1 MVGERYGLGD
11 EPGSR
16 DGCDEQNGWEA
27 AACGRHQEHPLHDT
41 QCALSAAA
49 LTLVLWALF
58 ASAALA
64 QEPATRAETDYQRR
78 QEKSSSVMPYRQN
91 GFERAMHFVEERGL
105 FIVGREGFY
114 PKLGSLTTGSGFAY
128 GPGFRDRDLFDNRG
142 VLDLWG
148 ATSLRRYW
156 AAEARLTF
164 PRLAHR
170 RLLVETWAAH
180 RDYPQED
187 FFGIGPDAARAD
199 QTSFA
204 LRSDLLGARA
214 GVRPLPI
221 VLAGGGVEYQRP
233 RVGRGT
239 DGRVSSIEERFD
251 PSGAPGLGEKVD
263 YLRSMAFVEIDYREP
278 KNARKGGWY
287 RIDFSRFDDR
297 AAGRHSFNRLDA
309 DLRQFV
315 GLLAERRV
323 LAARLFVSTAE
334 TGSDGLMPF
343 YLMPTLGGNDTLRG
357 FREYRFRGP
366 HAILA
371 QGEYRWEIWS
381 GLEGALFYDAGKVAN
396 RRADLGFGG
405 LQSDYGFGFR
415 FNTNESVVFRVDAGF
430 GSRDGKHLYIVFG
443 GVF

>member
-1 MVGERYGLGD
+1 VRRAPSRASSLG
-11 EPGSR
+11 GS
-16 DGCDEQNGWEA
+16 
-27 AACGRHQEHPLHDT
+27 
-41 QCALSAAA
+41 
-49 LTLVLWALF
+49 TLVVWALV

-64 QEPATRAETDYQRR
+64 QEPATRAEADYQRR
-78 QEKSSSVMPYRQN
+78 QEKNERVEPYRQ
-91 GFERAMHFVEERGL
+91 GGLERAMHFAEERAIFL
-105 FIVGREGFY
+105 VGREGFY

-128 GPGFRDRDLFDNRG
+128 GAGFRDRDLFDNRG
-142 VLDLWG
+142 VLDLWA

-164 PRLAHR
+164 PRLAGR
-170 RLLVETWAAH
+170 RLMVETWAAR

-187 FFGIGPDAARAD
+187 FFGVGPGAARAD

-204 LRSDLLGARA
+204 IQSDFVGARA
-214 GVRPLPI
+214 GVRPLPL
-221 VLAGGGVEYQRP
+221 VLAGGGLEYQRP
-233 RVGRGT
+233 RLGRGT
-239 DGRVSSIEERFD
+239 DRRVPSIEEIFD
-251 PSGAPGLGEKVD
+251 SSGAPGLDERVD
-263 YLRSMAFVEIDYREP
+263 YLRSTAFLEIDYREP

-287 RIDFSRFDDR
+287 RIDFSRFEDR
-297 AAGRHSFNRLDA
+297 SAGRQSFNRLDA

-323 LAARLFVSTAE
+323 LAARLFVSTSEA
-334 TGSDGLMPF
+334 TSGGLMPF

-396 RRADLGFGG
+396 RRADLGFDK
-405 LQSDYGFGFR
+405 LESDYGFGFR